1 MHRQAC
7 SSWQWFNY
15 CASMV
20 PGGKQL
26 LRINMDESSVC
37 LFQGRGRGNVFL
49 KRYEPRTQP
58 ASLASQRTYLT
69 LVAFVCDVPDVQ
81 KSLPQVLVAN
91 ESTLSAEQF
100 HAVRI
105 SCPENVIVL
114 RQRTA
119 WNTKA
124 LCVRIIRLL
133 RDALQPFAHEYQ
145 AVLLMDAYRVHVS
158 REIFAACASS
168 ALWAVIVPAKMTWLL
183 QPLDTDVFS
192 ALKARVQDESQR
204 VRMRVPEL
212 PFDVTTLITCVCNAV
227 RHVLEGRAWAA
238 AFDRNGYGA
247 HQAEV
252 GSRVRRGLEID
263 ALPVIPS
270 SRPSLC
276 QIRSCLPRR
285 SAIELGDISM
295 PSPAPE
301 PRPVLAI
308 PARRLPSVRRA

>member
-1 MHRQAC
+1 
-7 SSWQWFNY
+7 
-15 CASMV
+15 MV

-26 LRINMDESSVC
+26 LRINMDESAVC

-91 ESTLSAEQF
+91 ESTLSAEQL
-100 HAVRI
+100 HDVRLA
-105 SCPENVIVL
+105 CPENVVVL
-114 RQRTA
+114 RQRKA

-133 RDALQPFAHEYQ
+133 KNALQPFAHGYQ
-145 AVLLMDAYRVHVS
+145 AVLLMDAFRVHVS
-158 REIFAACASS
+158 REIFAACAAS
-168 ALWAVIVPAKMTWLL
+168 ALWTVIVPARMTWLL

-192 ALKARVQDESQR
+192 ALKARIQEESQR
-204 VRMRVPEL
+204 VRMRIPERPL
-212 PFDVTTLITCVCNAV
+212 DVTTLITCVCNAA
-227 RHVLEGRAWAA
+227 RHVLEGRTWAA

-247 HQAEV
+247 NQAEL
-252 GSRVRRGLEID
+252 GSRVRRSLEID
-263 ALPVIPS
+263 APPVIPS

-276 QIRSCLPRR
+276 HIRSCLPQR
-285 SAIELGDISM
+285 SAIGLGDISM
-295 PSPAPE
+295 PAPAPE
-301 PRPVLAI
+301 LRPVVAI